1 MLNTKWTDIDGR
13 KGDYTGLRLTP
24 AQIRTLDTIRENLP
38 KYDFYGGP
46 DRYEIKKFNLSQAE
60 MDPEIVDL
68 ITSAG
73 RRVPK
78 PDVFVT
84 IDTGMKNDDGTLAS
98 IYCRKYRHLKIG
110 PRGGIESCTINQ
122 RTFRPVSLLA
132 ALNTEYWT

>member
-1 MLNTKWTDIDGR
+1 MLNTKCTVIDGR
-13 KGDYTGLRLTP
+13 EGDYTGIRLTP
-24 AQIRTLDTIRENLP
+24 AQIRTLNTIRESLP

-46 DRYEIKKFNLSQAE
+46 DRYEIKKFSLSQYE

-68 ITSAG
+68 IIRAG

-84 IDTGMKNDDGTLAS
+84 IDTGMKDDEGTMAS
-98 IYCRKYRHLKIG
+98 IYCRKYRSLKIG
-110 PRGGIESCTINQ
+110 PRGGIESCTIHQ
-122 RTFRPVSLLA
+122 RRFRPVSLLA